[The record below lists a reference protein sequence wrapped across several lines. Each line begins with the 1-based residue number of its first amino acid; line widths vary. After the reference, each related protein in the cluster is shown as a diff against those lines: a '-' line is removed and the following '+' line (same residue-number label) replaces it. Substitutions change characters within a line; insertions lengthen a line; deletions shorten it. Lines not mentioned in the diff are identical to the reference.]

1 MARHANTNPIYPYS
15 EWEIVE
21 DGYKP
26 EYNYRNET
34 IFAQGNGYLGI
45 RGTFEEGYNGP
56 SGTSV
61 DATYLNGFY
70 ESETIRYP
78 EIAYGFAEKSQTML
92 NVTNSKIIRLILED
106 EAFDLLTGTV
116 LEYRRV
122 LNFRDGVLHRT
133 LTWRSPKGREIKLDI
148 QRIVLFS
155 NKHLAAIHY
164 ELVPLNFSGVIR
176 LESTLDGNV
185 TNLTTSNDPRLGSGL
200 QGRVLNVEERIADGS
215 FAALRQKTT
224 HTRFAL

>member
-1 MARHANTNPIYPYS
+1 MARHGTAKPIYPYS

-34 IFAQGNGYLGI
+34 IFALGNGYLGT

-56 SGTSV
+56 PGTSV

-92 NVTNSKIIRLILED
+92 NVTNGKIIRLFIED
-106 EAFDLLTGTV
+106 EAFDLSTGT
-116 LEYRRV
+116 LLAYRRV
-122 LNFRDGVLHRT
+122 LNFKEGLLQRT
-133 LTWRSPKGREIKLDI
+133 LNWRSPKGREIKLDI
-148 QRIVLFS
+148 QRLVSFN
-155 NKHLAAIHY
+155 NKHLAAILF
-164 ELVPLNFSGVIR
+164 ELMPLNFSGEIR
-176 LESTLDGNV
+176 LESVLDGNV
-185 TNLTTSNDPRLGSGL
+185 S
-200 QGRVLNVEERIADGS
+200 
-215 FAALRQKTT
+215 
-224 HTRFAL
+224 